1 MATFYNSQVTQDQ
14 VLNDP
19 TNYKGVD
26 CNLGD
31 TTARVLFNTIP
42 AWTSSLSGTGADQAC
57 MVLTYANTGNTLVE
71 GISSGTG
78 TILVD
83 GAYKCTTATGT
94 VLYTAASGISGVTIN
109 NGGLGY
115 WGPGNDGAITVTFS
129 VPQSGVGAR
138 ATGTVVL
145 GNGNITGVT
154 ITDQGSGYNTTG
166 AGIATATFSAPV
178 THKMVLQMR
187 DYSCFEFDL
196 PRNGNRASS
205 QAVSLT
211 AVGYGA
217 VGPDKVR
224 KYLLGY

>member
-1 MATFYNSQVTQDQ
+1 MAQFYNSQVTQNQ
-14 VLNDP
+14 IANDD

-31 TTARVLFNTIP
+31 TTSKLLFNTIP
-42 AWTSSLSGTGADQAC
+42 NWTSSLSGTGAAQAFIS
-57 MVLTYANTGNTLVE
+57 LTYANTGNTLVE
-71 GISSGTG
+71 GISSGSG
-78 TILVD
+78 VILVD
-83 GAYKCTTATGT
+83 GAYKCITALGT
-94 VLYTAASGISGVTIN
+94 PLFTAASGISGVNIT

-115 WGPGNDGAITVTFS
+115 WGPGNDGEVTETFTA
-129 VPQSGVGAR
+129 PQSGSDR

-145 GNGNITGVT
+145 GDGNITGVT
-154 ITDQGSGYNTTG
+154 ITNQGAGYNTTG
-166 AGIATATFSAPV
+166 GGAATATFSAPV
-178 THKMVLQMR
+178 THKMVLQME
-187 DYSCFEFDL
+187 DYSCFEFNL
-196 PRNGNRASS
+196 PRNGNRATP

>member
-14 VLNDP
+14 VSNDN

-31 TTARVLFNTIP
+31 ATAKILFNTIP
-42 AWTSSLSGTGADQAC
+42 NWSTSLSGTGAAQAFIS
-57 MVLTYANTGNTLVE
+57 LTYANTGNTLVE

-78 TILVD
+78 DIYVD
-83 GAYKCTTATGT
+83 GAYKCITAVGT
-94 VLYTAASGISGVTIN
+94 PLFTAASGISGVNVT

-115 WGPGNDGAITVTFS
+115 WGPGNDGAVTVTFS
-129 VPQSGVGAR
+129 SPQSGSNV
-138 ATGTVVL
+138 ATGTVVY
-145 GNGNITGVT
+145 GDGNITGVT
-154 ITDQGSGYNTTG
+154 ITNQGSGYNTTG
-166 AGIATATFSAPV
+166 AGAATATFSAPA
-178 THKMVLQMR
+178 THKLVLQMR

-196 PRNGNRASS
+196 PRNGNRATP
-205 QAVSLT
+205 QTVSLT

>member
-14 VLNDP
+14 VANDS

-31 TTARVLFNTIP
+31 TTAKVLFNTIP
-42 AWTSSLSGTGADQAC
+42 NWTSSLSGTGAAQAY
-57 MVLTYANTGNTLVE
+57 MSLDYVNTANTLVE

-78 TILVD
+78 EILVD
-83 GAYKCTTATGT
+83 GAYKCITATGT
-94 VLYTAASGISGVTIN
+94 ALFTAASGISGVNIT

-129 VPQSGVGAR
+129 APQSSADV

-145 GNGNITGVT
+145 GDGNITGVT
-154 ITDQGSGYNTTG
+154 ITNQGAGYNTTG
-166 AGIATATFSAPV
+166 AGAATVTFSAPV

-196 PRNGNRASS
+196 PRNGNRATT
-205 QAVSLT
+205 QTVTLT

-217 VGPDKVR
+217 VGPDKTR